1 MPTRSRQE
9 ILNGVSM
16 SAVPVVNEIVVDNNP
31 VRSRNAMR
39 LEQAGGRVRGVATP
53 SASSK
58 KKQTTQTSPS
68 RLGVQGLIAI
78 NALLFGVHLV
88 GLVWVFS
95 STIERPVTV
104 YETRY
109 KNTTIDDFSCAYEFY
124 NESSVTCPTNHTICS
139 DPSPDPTVS
148 PQSVLIEAGAL
159 RPDAY
164 TIVPFDIDG
173 VGTTRFLL
181 TAIEAVTC
189 LFHGVYTASFIRIL
203 LELPH
208 AEVFGWV
215 AEHGGLPGRWI
226 EYSLTASLMSFFIAN
241 TANVLDLYA
250 LLAFALATYALMY
263 FGMMI
268 EKNLAQGY
276 TDRALQLLYIPS
288 TALFSLT
295 VIPTFRQLWEDI
307 ARFSC
312 VDPSQGAFLCE
323 KSCFGENVPIP
334 TFIVVLMILFLVF
347 PLVTL
352 QKIYY
357 ISGTYEVWGSDV
369 ANFLRTSMCVERSR
383 KLTLPLFW
391 IANGIVQLF
400 LFLAYVLLWGWLLAL
415 RRVVSDILWPV
426 LPSIYF
432 KEDTEKPSPERLT
445 TGVIVGE
452 YLYAALSASS
462 KLFLLIFFLLSFAE
476 QDW

>member
-53 SASSK
+53 SASSA
-58 KKQTTQTSPS
+58 KKQPTQTGPS

-139 DPSPDPTVS
+139 DLSPDPTVS

-173 VGTTRFLL
+173 VGTTRFCSPH
-181 TAIEAVTC
+181 EAVTC
-189 LFHGVYTASFIRIL
+189 LFHGVYTALFIRIL

-215 AEHGGLPGRWI
+215 VEHGGLPGRWI
-226 EYSLTASLMSFFIAN
+226 EYSLTASPRAFFIAN
-241 TANVLDLYA
+241 TANALDLYA

-276 TDRALQLLYIPS
+276 TDRVLQLLYIPG
-288 TALFSLT
+288 AWRC
-295 VIPTFRQLWEDI
+295 FR
-307 ARFSC
+307 
-312 VDPSQGAFLCE
+312 
-323 KSCFGENVPIP
+323 
-334 TFIVVLMILFLVF
+334 
-347 PLVTL
+347 
-352 QKIYY
+352 
-357 ISGTYEVWGSDV
+357 
-369 ANFLRTSMCVERSR
+369 
-383 KLTLPLFW
+383 
-391 IANGIVQLF
+391 
-400 LFLAYVLLWGWLLAL
+400 
-415 RRVVSDILWPV
+415 
-426 LPSIYF
+426 
-432 KEDTEKPSPERLT
+432 
-445 TGVIVGE
+445 
-452 YLYAALSASS
+452 
-462 KLFLLIFFLLSFAE
+462 
-476 QDW
+476 

>member
-1 MPTRSRQE
+1 MTRSRQD
-9 ILNGVSM
+9 ILNGPSTL
-16 SAVPVVNEIVVDNNP
+16 PIIKEIVVDNNP
-31 VRSRNAMR
+31 ARSRNSMR
-39 LEQAGGRVRGVATP
+39 LEQGNGRMKVV
-53 SASSK
+53 SK
-58 KKQTTQTSPS
+58 APPEKKETISETIPS
-68 RLGVQGLIAI
+68 RRGIQGLIAI
-78 NALLFGVHLV
+78 NALLFGVHLI

-95 STIERPVTV
+95 SNIERPVTV

-124 NESSVTCPTNHTICS
+124 NQSSVTCPANRTICT
-139 DPSPDPTVS
+139 DPSPDETIS
-148 PQSVLIEAGAL
+148 PQSILIEAGAL

-181 TAIEAVTC
+181 TAIEAITC
-189 LFHGVYTASFIRIL
+189 AFHGVYTASFIRIL
-203 LELPH
+203 LELPN
-208 AEVFGWV
+208 AQVFDWV

-276 TDRALQLLYIPS
+276 TDRALQLIYIPS
-288 TALFSLT
+288 MALFSLT
-295 VIPTFRQLWEDI
+295 AIPTFRQLWEDI
-307 ARFSC
+307 AKFSC

-334 TFIVVLMILFLVF
+334 TFIVILMILFLAF

-357 ISGTYEVWGSDV
+357 ISGTYEEWGSDV
-369 ANFLRTSMCVERSR
+369 AKLLRTGMCVKQSR
-383 KLTLPLFW
+383 NITLPFFW
-391 IANGIVQLF
+391 IVNGTVQLF
-400 LFLAYVLLWGWLLAL
+400 LFLAYVLLWGWLLAV

-426 LPSIYF
+426 IPSIYF
-432 KEDTEKPSPERLT
+432 KEEKDKPTSERLM

-452 YLYAALSASS
+452 YLYATLSASS